1 MIYKKNIFG
10 MSAALI
16 GLVLIIHANS
26 PLPPRGNEYFLP
38 VFFMG
43 YLLGWIGLF
52 KDGLVGKLLS
62 ISVVILGS
70 IFMLALWSLRGMYS
84 NI

>member
-38 VFFMG
+38 LFFIG
-43 YLLGWIGLF
+43 YLLGWIGVF
-52 KDGLVGKLLS
+52 KDSLVGRLLS
-62 ISVVILGS
+62 IFFVVLGS
-70 IFMLALWSLRGMYS
+70 IFILALLSLRGMYS